1 MEKIDLELF
10 KEALNEAWDNKI
22 RREVESCTE
31 EIITSERHKAAMQ
44 AILDGTYEKKSVW
57 KLTKA
62 KVAAILVAA
71 ALLLASC
78 AVIYRNEIRDFV
90 EEIFA
95 DFTKLTYSDK
105 DIDGQTIDTVY
116 AFTYVPE
123 GYVLEKS
130 TITPIKVR
138 YEYRNANND
147 FIIFEQKVLDTASFG
162 YDIESEETETLKIND
177 IEIYCITTKQSCFYL
192 WNNGHYTFEIE
203 SSVPIPTEEL
213 TFLIDIK
220 ISK

>member
-130 TITPIKVR
+130 TVTPIKMR
-138 YEYRNANND
+138 YEYKNDNNN
-147 FIIFEQKVLDTASFG
+147 FIIFEQRILDTAKFA
-162 YDIESEETETLKIND
+162 YDIENGYTILINNREFD
-177 IEIYCITTKQSCFYL
+177 IYCKSTKQSCFYL
-192 WNNGHYTFEIE
+192 WNDGVYSYKIQSNVSIE
-203 SSVPIPTEEL
+203 YNEL
-213 TFLIDIK
+213 EQILDGIN
-220 ISK
+220 

>member
-1 MEKIDLELF
+1 MEKTDLELF

-95 DFTKLTYSDK
+95 DFTELTYSDK
-105 DIDGQTIDTVY
+105 DIEGKTIETAY
-116 AFTYVPE
+116 TLTYVPE
-123 GYVLEKS
+123 GYILENS
-130 TITPIKVR
+130 SQTPIKVR
-138 YEYRNANND
+138 YEYRNAHND

-162 YDIESEETETLKIND
+162 YDIESEGTTTLTIND
-177 IEIYCITTKQSCFYL
+177 IEIYNKSTTQSNFYL
-192 WNNGHYTFEIE
+192 WNDGVYSYKIQSNISIQYN
-203 SSVPIPTEEL
+203 EL
-213 TFLIDIK
+213 KRILDGIK
-220 ISK
+220 

>member
-57 KLTKA
+57 KLTRTKI
-62 KVAAILVAA
+62 AAILVAA

-95 DFTKLTYSDK
+95 DFTELTYSDK
-105 DIDGQTIDTVY
+105 DIEGKTIETVY
-116 AFTYVPE
+116 KLTYVPE
-123 GYVLEKS
+123 GYVLEDHSK
-130 TITPIKVR
+130 TPIKIR
-138 YEYRNANND
+138 YEYKNANND
-147 FIIFEQKVLDTASFG
+147 FIIFEQMVLDSTSFA
-162 YDIESEETETLKIND
+162 YDIENGYTKLFNNNEFD
-177 IEIYCITTKQSCFYL
+177 IYYKSTKASSFYL
-192 WNNGHYTFEIE
+192 WNNGY
-203 SSVPIPTEEL
+203 
-213 TFLIDIK
+213 D
-220 ISK
+220 

>member
-1 MEKIDLELF
+1 MEKTNLELF
-10 KEALNEAWDNKI
+10 KEALNEALDNKI

-71 ALLLASC
+71 TLLLASC

-95 DFTKLTYSDK
+95 DFTELTYSDK
-105 DIDGQTIDTVY
+105 DIEGKTIETAY
-116 AFTYVPE
+116 SLTYVPE
-123 GYVLEKS
+123 GYALES
-130 TITPIKVR
+130 TSKTAIKVR

-147 FIIFEQKVLDTASFG
+147 FIIFEQRILDTTKFAH
-162 YDIESEETETLKIND
+162 DIENSYSKLISNNEFDIYYKSTRASSFYIWND
-177 IEIYCITTKQSCFYL
+177 GYYSLELHSNI
-192 WNNGHYTFEIE
+192 
-203 SSVPIPTEEL
+203 PIPDDELINIINGITE
-213 TFLIDIK
+213 
-220 ISK
+220 